1 MIDIPGG
8 SEAVS
13 RNARCVH
20 TLNDYQANVDV
31 EISLKTLSREKSNG
45 WNTKKESCELENI
58 VNDIFLEI
66 SFFARLIGYFDR
78 RFLPHFSIPFLP
90 FRRYDIYRLV
100 IISQN
105 C

>member
-1 MIDIPGG
+1 MRAYFERL
-8 SEAVS
+8 SSKCRS
-13 RNARCVH
+13 RNFFENSVPRE
-20 TLNDYQANVDV
+20 V
-31 EISLKTLSREKSNG
+31 EWLER

-78 RFLPHFSIPFLP
+78 AFSHIFPPFRFLP